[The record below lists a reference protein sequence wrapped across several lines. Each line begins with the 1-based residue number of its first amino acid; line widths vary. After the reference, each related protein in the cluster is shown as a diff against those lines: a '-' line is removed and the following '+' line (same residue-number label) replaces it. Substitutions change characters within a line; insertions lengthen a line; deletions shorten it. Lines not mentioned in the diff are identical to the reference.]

1 LLFFL
6 PLFWFCYDIGV
17 SLLLAW
23 SEVSTIMLSKV
34 FQCRD
39 CGSFDG
45 YRSHPRT
52 FSEKY
57 VLPLLLLRPV
67 RCADCFRRYY
77 RSVFVQVRERHSPEV
92 TPRLAA

>member
-1 LLFFL
+1 ML
-6 PLFWFCYDIGV
+6 
-17 SLLLAW
+17 
-23 SEVSTIMLSKV
+23 IMLSRA

-45 YRSHPRT
+45 YRSRPRS

-57 VLPLLLLRPV
+57 LLPLLFLRPV

-77 RSVFVQVRERHSPEV
+77 RPMFEQVRERHSPEV
-92 TPRLAA
+92 TTRVAA